1 MDSGGNSQM
10 AKLYLKFEQAVLK
23 EHTLAQGVTTIG
35 RLPDNTLQIDNLA
48 VSGHHCKI
56 YWDADHYVVEDNNS
70 LNGTYVNNQ
79 RINRAILKDGDSV
92 LVGKH
97 VLSFKDAW
105 HEDQAANTPAAER
118 TTPPISGMEATV
130 VMGGKAASQIL
141 NKPTA
146 AATATARERVGTL
159 TIMDGKTDAAQYTLG
174 GKLTVIG
181 KSEMATVHLK
191 GWFAPKVAANIMKR
205 DGKYLIAAAEKDM
218 RVKINGEMINGHY
231 ELQEG
236 DIIEVAKIKA
246 QFAFQ
251 D

>member
-1 MDSGGNSQM
+1 M

-23 EHTLAQGVTTIG
+23 ELTLARGTTTIG
-35 RLPDNTLQIDNLA
+35 RLPDNTLQIDSLA

-79 RINRAILKDGDSV
+79 RINRAVLKDGDSV

-105 HEDQAANTPAAER
+105 HEDQPAEAPASAR
-118 TTPPISGMEATV
+118 TTPPISGMEATIV
-130 VMGGKAASQIL
+130 TGGNPTGQIL
-141 NKPTA
+141 NKQPPA
-146 AATATARERVGTL
+146 AAAARERIAQL

-181 KSEMATVHLK
+181 KSDMATVHLK
-191 GWFAPKVAANIMKR
+191 GWFAPNVAANIMKR
-205 DGKYLIAAAEKDM
+205 DGKYLIAAAEKDA
-218 RVKINGEMINGHY
+218 RVKINGEMINGHH